1 MKRICIHTDT
11 IQLDQAL
18 KKEGI
23 IATGGEMGP
32 FLERFPVTL
41 NGAPVHEKRKKLR
54 VGDILTVAGD
64 TYRIECEP

>member
-1 MKRICIHTDT
+1 MKSLYIHTDT

-54 VGDILTVAGD
+54 IGDILTVAGD
-64 TYRIECEP
+64 TYRIEREP